1 MPFYYSVSKTP
12 GTPGTA
18 CTTNGSANT
27 LSTHFRFATVANQQ
41 IARIMGMFAASRFG
55 TAGGAAMYLV
65 RPGTIGSGGTAN
77 TPASKKGT
85 LYRAA
90 DTTGFDDTSAITP
103 GATPI
108 QQQAVGFA
116 QTGGMGGWVALEID
130 DGYAMGPNAGANGQ
144 LEIATKA
151 NTASVTFDP
160 TINLQEG

>member
-1 MPFYYSVSKTP
+1 VPYYYSISKTP

-18 CTTNGSANT
+18 CTTNGGANT
-27 LSTHFRFATVANQQ
+27 LSTHFRFATVANQMV
-41 IARIMGMFAASRFG
+41 ARIMGLFAASRFG
-55 TAGGAAMYLV
+55 TAGGAALYLV

-85 LYRAA
+85 LNRAA
-90 DTTGFDDTSAITP
+90 DTTAFDDATAITP

-116 QTGGMGGWVALEID
+116 QTGGQGGWVALEPMTVTRWRRTR
-130 DGYAMGPNAGANGQ
+130 ARTASSRSPR
-144 LEIATKA
+144 KA

>member
-1 MPFYYSVSKTP
+1 MPYYYTVSRTP

-18 CTTNGSANT
+18 CTTNGAGNT
-27 LSTHFRFATVANQQ
+27 LSTHFRFATVANQM

-55 TAGGAAMYLV
+55 TAGGGSLYLI

-77 TPASKKGT
+77 IPASKKGT

-90 DTTGFDDTSAITP
+90 DTTAFDDATAITP

-108 QQQAVGFA
+108 QQMAVGFA
-116 QTGGMGGWVALEID
+116 QTGGMGGWVALELD
-130 DGYAMGPNAGANGQ
+130 DAFAMAPNAGANGQ
-144 LEIATKA
+144 MEIGSKA

-160 TINLQEG
+160 SINLQEG

>member
-1 MPFYYSVSKTP
+1 MPYYYSVSRTP
-12 GTPGTA
+12 GTIGTA

-27 LSTHFRFATVANQQ
+27 LSTHFRFATIANQQ
-41 IARIMGMFAASRFG
+41 IARIMGLFAASRFG

-65 RPGTIGSGGTAN
+65 RPGTIGTGGTAN

-90 DTTGFDDTSAITP
+90 DTLAFDDATAITA

-116 QTGGMGGWVALEID
+116 QTGGMGGWVALEVD
-130 DGYAMGPNAGANGQ
+130 DGYAMAPNAGANGQ
-144 LEIATKA
+144 LEVATKA

-160 TINLQEG
+160 TINLQES